1 MRYAVVIEKGDRN
14 YSAYVPDLPGCASV
28 GDTLDEVKAEIR
40 DAIAFHIEGMRADGL
55 AVPPPS
61 SQADYVEVE
70 GGRELG
76 AVAR

>member
-1 MRYAVVIEKGDRN
+1 MRHAVVIELAGSNHDT
-14 YSAYVPDLPGCASV
+14 YVPDPPARASV